1 MGEFSLKQLIKGWH
15 HVFKLD
21 PDREIGDAVLEAV
34 CTSGTDAIMVGG
46 SSGVTYDNT
55 VELLSRVRQYEL
67 PCVLEVS
74 NLEAV
79 VPGFD
84 LYMIPMVLNASS
96 PEWLIGQ
103 HAKAAQQYGYMIP
116 WDMLV
121 PEGYVVLNPDST
133 VAKITG
139 SNVNLDSSEVAGYAQ
154 IADRLLNLP
163 IVYIEYSG
171 KLGDLELVKE
181 VRRTIG
187 QSRLF
192 YGGGI
197 TNAESARR
205 AAAVCDTVVVG
216 NVVYSDL
223 QGALDTVSAVK
234 AGK

>member
-1 MGEFSLKQLIKGWH
+1 MGESSLKRMIEGWH

-21 PDREIGDAVLEAV
+21 PDREIGDAELEAV

-74 NLEAV
+74 DLEAV

-84 LYMIPMVLNASS
+84 LYMIPMVLNAGS
-96 PEWLIGQ
+96 PEWMIGH
-103 HAKAAQQYGYMIP
+103 HAQAARQYGYMIP

-139 SNVNLDSSEVAGYAQ
+139 SNVNLSSVEVAGYAL

-181 VRRTIG
+181 VQRTLG
-187 QSRLF
+187 HSRLF

-197 TNAESARR
+197 TDAESARR

-223 QGALDTVSAVK
+223 QGALDTVRVVK
-234 AGK
+234 GLT

>member
-1 MGEFSLKQLIKGWH
+1 MKRMIEGWH

-21 PDREIGDAVLEAV
+21 PDREIGDAALEAV

-74 NLEAV
+74 DLEAV

-84 LYMIPMVLNASS
+84 LYMIPMVLNAGS
-96 PEWLIGQ
+96 PEWMIGH
-103 HAKAAQQYGYMIP
+103 HAQAARQYGYMIP

-139 SNVNLDSSEVAGYAQ
+139 SNVNLSSAEVAGYAL

-181 VRRTIG
+181 VQRTLG
-187 QSRLF
+187 HSRLF

-197 TNAESARR
+197 TDAESARR

-223 QGALDTVSAVK
+223 QGALDTVRVVK
-234 AGK
+234 GLT